1 MPTALITGPTAG
13 IGLEFARALAGRG
26 YDLVL
31 VSRDARRLRQVA
43 DELTGRWGVDV
54 EVLPADLADGAQL
67 RMVEQRIQRQKA
79 PVDLL
84 VNNAGFGL
92 REPFPTGPI
101 EDEQRMLDVLVGA
114 VLRLTHAALPLM
126 LQRGAGTI
134 VNVSSVAGFFPS
146 GTYAAAKAWVTSF
159 SQALDASY
167 RERGCRVMA
176 LCPGFVHTEFHARM
190 DRRTENIPSWM
201 WLHAEDVVA
210 EALAAL
216 DAGSAL
222 CIPSRRYRAIVTLA
236 RLSPRRISAAVAAR
250 RPRP

>member
-1 MPTALITGPTAG
+1 
-13 IGLEFARALAGRG
+13 
-26 YDLVL
+26 
-31 VSRDARRLRQVA
+31 
-43 DELTGRWGVDV
+43 
-54 EVLPADLADGAQL
+54 
-67 RMVEQRIQRQKA
+67 
-79 PVDLL
+79 
-84 VNNAGFGL
+84 
-92 REPFPTGPI
+92 
-101 EDEQRMLDVLVGA
+101 
-114 VLRLTHAALPLM
+114 
-126 LQRGAGTI
+126 
-134 VNVSSVAGFFPS
+134 
-146 GTYAAAKAWVTSF
+146 VTSF